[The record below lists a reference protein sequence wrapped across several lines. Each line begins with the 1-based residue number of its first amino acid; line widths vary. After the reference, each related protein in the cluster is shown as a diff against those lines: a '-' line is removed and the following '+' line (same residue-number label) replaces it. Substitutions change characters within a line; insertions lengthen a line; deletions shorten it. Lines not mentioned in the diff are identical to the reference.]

1 MPARHITLPAN
12 MTRSFPFGCFEK
24 DIHRLAQSPPAAAL
38 QTARRDDAITCPVL
52 PYAHM
57 TTASPVIADPICETA

>member
-1 MPARHITLPAN
+1 

-38 QTARRDDAITCPVL
+38 QTARRDDAIT
-52 PYAHM
+52 
-57 TTASPVIADPICETA
+57 